1 MARIENSHSQS
12 AQRQPPQ
19 PRKQPRQARS
29 LATVEAILEAAA
41 RVLAERGYAATNT
54 NLVAERAGV
63 SVGSLYQYFPNKD
76 SLITALHERHAA
88 QMYAAIAAVLAAE
101 RPQGLQGHVQAMVRA
116 LLAAHRVEPDLH
128 RVLEKEFPFFDAP
141 REQSAADGGI
151 FRQVRQLL
159 ELHRSQLAH
168 RDLDLATWM
177 LLQTMESLVHAA
189 VIDPPAMFTPQALED
204 GIVQVLMGYL
214 RAPALS

>member
-1 MARIENSHSQS
+1 MARIENSHSQA

-116 LLAAHRVEPDLH
+116 LLAAQRE
-128 RVLEKEFPFFDAP
+128 RVLIGT
-141 REQSAADGGI
+141 ADI
-151 FRQVRQLL
+151 
-159 ELHRSQLAH
+159 
-168 RDLDLATWM
+168 
-177 LLQTMESLVHAA
+177 
-189 VIDPPAMFTPQALED
+189 
-204 GIVQVLMGYL
+204 
-214 RAPALS
+214 

>member
-1 MARIENSHSQS
+1 MARIENSHSQA

-101 RPQGLQGHVQAMVRA
+101 RPQGLQGHVQAMVRRCWRRIGSSPICTGCWKRNS
-116 LLAAHRVEPDLH
+116 LLRRAARAKRGGRRHLP
-128 RVLEKEFPFFDAP
+128 PGAP
-141 REQSAADGGI
+141 APGAAPQSARPPRSGPGHLDAAADHGVPGAC
-151 FRQVRQLL
+151 RR
-159 ELHRSQLAH
+159 HRSACH
-168 RDLDLATWM
+168 
-177 LLQTMESLVHAA
+177 VH
-189 VIDPPAMFTPQALED
+189 PQALED

-214 RAPALS
+214 RAPALG